1 MALRS
6 PFAIF
11 AFDISAMQRF
21 PVIILVLG
29 FLAFL
34 SCRKEDDHSLASQ
47 WAQESQNYIARNR
60 LDSAVLLNFKILE
73 SIDTTSRDNFDIIAS
88 TYNELG
94 EIFYKATIFDRAME
108 MYEHSLY
115 YGSRLEDKT
124 EESRAR
130 RGIWRCS
137 HGLDLPEKDTAIAHS
152 LNLLPYIGSEKEIA
166 SLYNNITGY
175 FMYKGQYDSAFVYN
189 RIAIEKS
196 SDSATLYRNYGIRS
210 ALFIYTENYDSAW
223 HYASIASHSDDIYT
237 KATSVYRLSRIAE
250 KKRNDS
256 SVFYLKYYNELL
268 DSIHNIK
275 SADSINVVLYR
286 KQLAAVQD
294 TAERDRAI
302 TAALALA
309 LLLLVCCIAIFFVKI
324 RRKNSLMNHEAEE
337 LKRKLWELNVHL
349 AENKKKADKYRQYSE
364 RYQELLIRQ
373 KSIEDTLVAQLVA
386 DRTKCIDAFKR
397 SAFYKKLPALIENG
411 DAILRVDK
419 REEMQKA
426 IDKDFM
432 LLHHSLATY
441 FDISEEEFVLYCLSV
456 AGFSTKECAAC
467 RGVSVSA
474 IRMQRMRMN
483 NKIKSFFS
491 SDIDLSDILL

>member
-1 MALRS
+1 MWE
-6 PFAIF
+6 P
-11 AFDISAMQRF
+11 
-21 PVIILVLG
+21 
-29 FLAFL
+29 
-34 SCRKEDDHSLASQ
+34 
-47 WAQESQNYIARNR
+47 
-60 LDSAVLLNFKILE
+60 
-73 SIDTTSRDNFDIIAS
+73 
-88 TYNELG
+88 
-94 EIFYKATIFDRAME
+94 
-108 MYEHSLY
+108 
-115 YGSRLEDKT
+115 
-124 EESRAR
+124 
-130 RGIWRCS
+130 
-137 HGLDLPEKDTAIAHS
+137 DLPEKDTAIAHS

-196 SDSATLYRNYGIRS
+196 SDSATLYRNYGIRG

>member
-1 MALRS
+1 MLPCGKDCFAYCEGCHKECAKWGDYQARLR
-6 PFAIF
+6 AERQ
-11 AFDISAMQRF
+11 A
-21 PVIILVLG
+21 
-29 FLAFL
+29 
-34 SCRKEDDHSLASQ
+34 K
-47 WAQESQNYIARNR
+47 
-60 LDSAVLLNFKILE
+60 
-73 SIDTTSRDNFDIIAS
+73 
-88 TYNELG
+88 
-94 EIFYKATIFDRAME
+94 
-108 MYEHSLY
+108 
-115 YGSRLEDKT
+115 
-124 EESRAR
+124 
-130 RGIWRCS
+130 
-137 HGLDLPEKDTAIAHS
+137 KD
-152 LNLLPYIGSEKEIA
+152 
-166 SLYNNITGY
+166 
-175 FMYKGQYDSAFVYN
+175 
-189 RIAIEKS
+189 
-196 SDSATLYRNYGIRS
+196 
-210 ALFIYTENYDSAW
+210 
-223 HYASIASHSDDIYT
+223 
-237 KATSVYRLSRIAE
+237 
-250 KKRNDS
+250 
-256 SVFYLKYYNELL
+256 YLKYYNELL